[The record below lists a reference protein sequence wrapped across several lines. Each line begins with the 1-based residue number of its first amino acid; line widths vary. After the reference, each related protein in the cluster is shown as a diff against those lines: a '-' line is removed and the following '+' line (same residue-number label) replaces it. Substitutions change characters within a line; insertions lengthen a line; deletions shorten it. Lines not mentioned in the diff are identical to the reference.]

1 MKQIKQVF
9 FFLQLWA
16 MGLLF
21 TNKAHAQWV
30 HSDLQ
35 LQDIQRLYQIA
46 DSTNPD
52 NNSYLIRS
60 SSNYWNNL
68 LPERSYKKW
77 PLVKLLQAG
86 ITLHKNDQLTIS
98 ENDGT
103 LIPAVGMQQRF
114 TIGAILKW
122 GDITLQVQPE
132 FIQASNENPSTFTG
146 DPNNGNFW
154 SRYYMYMENKID
166 NLSRFGTA
174 AINKFYPGQSSLK
187 YQYNNLSMGVS
198 TENLWWGPGLRNSL
212 VLSNQAPGF
221 LHGTIHSNQPIP
233 TNWGNIEFQVLYGK
247 LMNTPFA
254 PEYNSIMQNIW
265 AGGIQPKTNNNRNLF
280 GYILS
285 YNPKWTPNFFIGMSG
300 MSYFYTQGAPINPNS
315 EILLPHENKAA
326 TARLGSLFFRYKMPE
341 SGAEVYGEYGRANRW
356 AAPWNLFGDTIPT
369 GFMFG
374 FRKLM
379 PLGGGAK
386 KGYILLNAE
395 ITQLQLPD
403 ARLVFNPSNPFS
415 VPKTNSWYT
424 HPYIAQGYTNDG
436 QVMGASVGPGG
447 NSQTLNLAWVK
458 GKKRIGLQ
466 IDRVA
471 NNNDFAIYSNISGI
485 LGYGGADRYWVN
497 MNYGFNAQ
505 WDFGPWLLSGF
516 VQYTNALNYRWV
528 KLHSIFSQPS
538 DADKT
543 NTRFSISLFR
553 YFTK

>member
-1 MKQIKQVF
+1 MKTIRKVF
-9 FFLQLWA
+9 FFIVWGA
-16 MGLLF
+16 MSSLF
-21 TNKAHAQWV
+21 TNNVKAQWV

-35 LQDIQRLYQIA
+35 LQDIQRLNQIA
-46 DSTNPD
+46 DSTNPEK
-52 NNSYLIRS
+52 NSYLIRS
-60 SSNYWNNL
+60 SSNYWNNQ
-68 LPERSYKKW
+68 LPERSFKKW

-86 ITLHKNDQLTIS
+86 VTLHKNDQLTIS

-114 TIGAILKW
+114 TIGAIVKW
-122 GDITLQVQPE
+122 GGITLQVQPE

-154 SRYYMYMENKID
+154 SRYYMYMENKVD
-166 NLSRFGTA
+166 NLSRFGTT
-174 AINKFYPGQSSLK
+174 AINQFYLGQSSLK
-187 YQYNNLSMGVS
+187 YQYKKLSIGVS

-221 LHGTIHSNQPIP
+221 LHATLHTNKPIE
-233 TNWGNIEFQVLYGK
+233 TKFGNIEFQALYGQLIK
-247 LMNTPFA
+247 TPFA
-254 PEYNSIMQNIW
+254 QEYNPIMQNIW
-265 AGGIQPKTNNNRNLF
+265 AGGIQPKADINRNLL
-280 GYILS
+280 GYIVS
-285 YNPKWTPNFFIGMSG
+285 YNPKWTPNFFIGAIG
-300 MSYFYTQGAPINPNS
+300 MSYFYTAGAPINSNS
-315 EILLPHENKAA
+315 EILLPHENKAS
-326 TARLGSLFFRYKMPE
+326 TAKLGSLFFRYKMPE

-369 GFMFG
+369 GFMVG

-379 PLGGGAK
+379 PLGGDAK
-386 KGYILLNAE
+386 KGHILLNAE

-403 ARLVFNPSNPFS
+403 TRLVFNEASPLS

-447 NSQTLNLAWVK
+447 NSQTINLAWVK

-471 NNNDFAIYSNISGI
+471 NNNDFSLYSNQSGI
-485 LGYGGADRYWVN
+485 LGYGSPDRYWVN

-528 KLHSIFSQPS
+528 KLHGIFSQPS
-538 DADKT
+538 DADRT

>member
-1 MKQIKQVF
+1 MKTIRKVF
-9 FFLQLWA
+9 FFIVWGA
-16 MGLLF
+16 MSSLF
-21 TNKAHAQWV
+21 TNNVKAQWV

-35 LQDIQRLYQIA
+35 LQDIQRLNQIA
-46 DSTNPD
+46 DSTNPEK
-52 NNSYLIRS
+52 NSYLIRS
-60 SSNYWNNL
+60 SSNYWNNQ
-68 LPERSYKKW
+68 LPERSFKKW

-86 ITLHKNDQLTIS
+86 VTLHKNDQLTIS

-114 TIGAILKW
+114 TIGAIVKW
-122 GDITLQVQPE
+122 GGITLQVQPE

-154 SRYYMYMENKID
+154 SRYYMYMENKVD
-166 NLSRFGTA
+166 NLSRFGTT
-174 AINKFYPGQSSLK
+174 AINQFYLGQSSLK
-187 YQYNNLSMGVS
+187 YHYKKLSIGVS

-221 LHGTIHSNQPIP
+221 LHATLHTNKPIE
-233 TNWGNIEFQVLYGK
+233 TKFGNIEFQALYGQLIK
-247 LMNTPFA
+247 TPFA
-254 PEYNSIMQNIW
+254 QEYNPIMQNIW
-265 AGGIQPKTNNNRNLF
+265 AGGIQPKADINRNIL
-280 GYILS
+280 GYIFS
-285 YNPKWTPNFFIGMSG
+285 YNPKWTPNFFIGATG
-300 MSYFYTQGAPINPNS
+300 MSYFYTAGAPINPNS
-315 EILLPHENKAA
+315 EILLPHENKAS

-369 GFMFG
+369 GFMVG

-379 PLGGGAK
+379 PLGGDAK
-386 KGYILLNAE
+386 KGHILLNAE

-403 ARLVFNPSNPFS
+403 TRLVFNEASPLS

-447 NSQTLNLAWVK
+447 NSQTINLAWVK

-471 NNNDFAIYSNISGI
+471 NNNDFSLYSNQSGI
-485 LGYGGADRYWVN
+485 LGYGSPDRYWVN

-528 KLHSIFSQPS
+528 KLHGIFSQPS
-538 DADKT
+538 DADRT